1 LIAKG
6 GERMERMKGLVAAVA
21 LLVTLA
27 MGPVLAASASAQAAV
42 TPEDVVAGFFDA
54 VNSGDYE
61 AARSLVDPNAVFLF
75 DEGTRDE
82 QQFTRDEFLDSLL
95 EDENQF
101 TVISMDSVEPGTIHV
116 VLDITG
122 TGIYPFSADVTV
134 TVREG
139 LIVRMEGILSEPLS
153 DNAGVAPQPGMPTTG
168 SPDDFLPVAGMLLGL
183 LSLLGGIFVRRSLS
197 ST

>member
-1 LIAKG
+1 
-6 GERMERMKGLVAAVA
+6 MKGLVAVAA
-21 LLVTLA
+21 LLITLA
-27 MGPVLAASASAQAAV
+27 MGPGLATSASAQAAA
-42 TPEDVVAGFFDA
+42 TPEDVAAGFFDA
-54 VNSGDYE
+54 VNVGDYE
-61 AARSLVDPNAVFLF
+61 TARALVDPDAVFLF

-82 QQFTRDEFLDSLL
+82 QQFTRDEFLDSLR

-101 TVISMDSVEPGTIHV
+101 AIISMDSVEPGTIHM

-134 TVREG
+134 TVGEG
-139 LIVRMEGILSEPLS
+139 LIVRMEGTLSEPLS

-168 SPDDFLPVAGMLLGL
+168 SSSSFLLVASMLLGL
-183 LSLLGGIFVRRSLS
+183 LSLLGGVVLRRGLP